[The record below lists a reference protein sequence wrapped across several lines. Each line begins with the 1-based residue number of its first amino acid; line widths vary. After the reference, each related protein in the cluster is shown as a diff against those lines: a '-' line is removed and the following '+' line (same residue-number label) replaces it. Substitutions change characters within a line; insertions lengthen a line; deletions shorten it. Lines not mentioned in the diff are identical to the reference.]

1 MYAIPDALMSAPV
14 ISAIACIG
22 LALVSL
28 YLMISEIRRGRDSRI
43 WSAGLLLVA
52 LAYAAANAGVFIAT
66 VSADAFD
73 IFELRYILSIAIFG
87 PALMMIALVI
97 VNRIYRQL
105 SRRSITGFVI
115 WILCVA
121 VAHLYVIAAA
131 SASV

>member
-1 MYAIPDALMSAPV
+1 MSAPV